1 MSSAYLDD
9 MYLQGKT
16 YQECVGNVIDSVRV
30 VDSLGFVAH
39 PAKSTFAPSQ
49 RLEFLGFRLNSVEM
63 TIRLTPEKA
72 TSLQTA
78 CNILLADPSPT
89 IRDFAHVIGKI
100 VACFPVVCC
109 GPLYYRSLERDK
121 LNAKHVVHGPTPPK

>member
-16 YQECVGNVIDSVRV
+16 HQECVGSVIDSVRV

-39 PAKSTFAPSQ
+39 PAKSTFTP
-49 RLEFLGFRLNSVEM
+49 EFFGFKLNSVEM

-72 TSLQTA
+72 TGLQTA
-78 CNILLADPSPT
+78 CNTLLADPSST
-89 IRDFAHVIGKI
+89 IRDLARVIGKI
-100 VACFPVVCC
+100 VACFPAVCC
-109 GPLYYRSLERDK
+109 GVGPCTIGPLK
-121 LNAKHVVHGPTPPK
+121 ATN